1 MYKVLLVDD
10 EPMIREGLRT
20 LLEWESLGYEVVD
33 TAANGK
39 DALLK
44 CEQHELD
51 LIIVDIRMPEMNGL
65 ELIKTI
71 RENGGTMHVLILSGY
86 ADFEYAKQAIV
97 QRIDGYLLKPVDEDE
112 LMDYLNALKKE
123 LDHEYEARRKQQDM
137 RQGNVEEELKQLLA
151 EGSAEGS
158 PTQLPGSLDGKEYEL
173 LLIKTHERSE
183 EDRAGHTT
191 QIKRKLSEGLEQ
203 SGAGLVLVMEP
214 YLLILLG
221 KSLENER
228 FRREVYAIIAGACEN
243 LASDFTVVTGARAA
257 GYADIRAAYQK
268 ALVRMKH
275 RFFLESGTIMREDLE
290 LPVGSEDTRP
300 DLLGIAEKL
309 YLALDIVNRD
319 AIRQLI
325 EETAEA
331 MRAIG
336 YGEAEIKAAFVELVS
351 AVLDKLSS
359 KRPELPVRDYR
370 MRIPEL
376 YREYR
381 FSSLIGRVTAIM
393 EEIADSL
400 DNSSADKQIKR
411 MIDLIHR
418 NYKENL
424 KMETLAELF
433 NYNSAYLGKLFKQVT
448 GENFNT
454 YLDKVR
460 MEQAK
465 LLLEQGLKVYQVAE
479 MVGYANVDYFHSKF
493 RKYVGS
499 SPSVY
504 RKKES

>member
-39 DALLK
+39 DALQK

-65 ELIKTI
+65 ELIRTI

-112 LMDYLNALKKE
+112 LMDYLQSLRKE
-123 LDHEYEARRKQQDM
+123 LDLEYETRRKSLDE
-137 RQGNVEEELKQLLA
+137 RQGNAEDDLKRLLVEGTASPSLSQL
-151 EGSAEGS
+151 SAS
-158 PTQLPGSLDGKEYEL
+158 PDWKEFEL
-173 LLIKTHERSE
+173 LLVKTHERNE
-183 EDRAGHTT
+183 EETAGYA
-191 QIKRKLSEGLEQ
+191 QIKHRLSERLEQ
-203 SGAGLVLVMEP
+203 SGAGLAIAMEP
-214 YLLILLG
+214 YLLILLNKG
-221 KSLENER
+221 LDNER
-228 FRREVYAIIAGACEN
+228 FRRETHAIIADACEG
-243 LASDFTVVTGARAA
+243 LASDFTVVSGGKAA
-257 GYADIRAAYQK
+257 CCADLPAVYKK
-268 ALVRMKH
+268 ALERMKN
-275 RFFLESGTIMREDLE
+275 RFFLESGQIMAEDPH
-290 LPVGSEDTRP
+290 LPTGSGDCKP
-300 DLLGIAEKL
+300 DLTGTAEKL
-309 YLALDIVNRD
+309 YLALEIVNRE
-319 AIRQLI
+319 AIRQQI
-325 EETAEA
+325 EESAEA
-331 MRAIG
+331 MKAMG
-336 YGEAEIKAAFVELVS
+336 FGEAEMKAAFVELVS
-351 AVLDKLSS
+351 AVLDKLAS

-370 MRIPEL
+370 QRIPEL
-376 YREYR
+376 FGEYR
-381 FSSLIGRVTAIM
+381 MSSLTRLVTAIIDQ
-393 EEIADSL
+393 IADAL
-400 DNSSADKQIKR
+400 DNSSADKQINR

-465 LLLEQGLKVYQVAE
+465 ILLEQGLKVYQVAE

-499 SPSVY
+499 SPSVF

>member
-39 DALLK
+39 DALKK

-65 ELIKTI
+65 ELIRTI

-112 LMDYLNALKKE
+112 LMDYLQSLRKE
-123 LDHEYEARRKQQDM
+123 LDLEYETRRKRLDE
-137 RQGNVEEELKQLLA
+137 RQGNAEDDLKRLLA
-151 EGSAEGS
+151 EGSAGPS
-158 PTQLPGSLDGKEYEL
+158 LSQLSASLDWTEFEL
-173 LLIKTHERSE
+173 LLIKTHERNE
-183 EDRAGHTT
+183 EETAGHAH
-191 QIKRKLSEGLEQ
+191 IKRRLSERLEQ
-203 SGAGLVLVMEP
+203 SGSGLAVAMEP
-214 YLLILLG
+214 YLLILLNKG
-221 KSLENER
+221 LGNER
-228 FRREVYAIIAGACEN
+228 FLREMHAMIAGACEG
-243 LASDFTVVTGARAA
+243 LASDFTVVTGGKIA
-257 GYADIRAAYQK
+257 GFTDIPSAYQK
-268 ALVRMKH
+268 ALERIKN
-275 RFFLESGTIMREDLE
+275 RFFLEGGQIMTEDPQ
-290 LPVGSEDTRP
+290 LPGGHEGAKP
-300 DLLGIAEKL
+300 DLTGTAEKL
-309 YLALDIVNRD
+309 YLALEIVNRE
-319 AIRQLI
+319 AIRQQI
-325 EETAEA
+325 EESAEA
-331 MRAIG
+331 MKAAG
-336 YGEAEIKAAFVELVS
+336 FGEAEMKAAFVELVS
-351 AVLDKLSS
+351 SILDKLAS

-370 MRIPEL
+370 QRIPEL
-376 YREYR
+376 FREYR
-381 FSSLIGRVTAIM
+381 VSSLTRLASAIIDQ
-393 EEIADSL
+393 IADAL
-400 DNSSADKQIKR
+400 DHSSADKQINR
-411 MIDLIHR
+411 MIDLIRR

-465 LLLEQGLKVYQVAE
+465 ILLEQGLKVYQVAE

-504 RKKES
+504 RKKDS

>member
-44 CEQHELD
+44 CEKHELD

-65 ELIKTI
+65 ELIKAI
-71 RENGGTMHVLILSGY
+71 RESGGNMHVLILSGY

-112 LMDYLNALKKE
+112 LMDYLNSLKKE
-123 LDHEYEARRKQQDM
+123 LDLEYEARRQRQEG
-137 RQGNVEEELKQLLA
+137 RQGNVEEDLKQLLA
-151 EGSAEGS
+151 EGSQS
-158 PTQLPGSLDGKEYEL
+158 GSLPRLRENLNGTEYEL
-173 LLIKTHERSE
+173 LLLKTHERSD
-183 EDRAGHTT
+183 EDTAGTA
-191 QIKRKLSEGLEQ
+191 QIKRGLCERLEQ
-203 SGAGLVLVMEP
+203 AGIGLAFNMEP
-214 YLLILLG
+214 YLLILLN
-221 KSLENER
+221 KSLGSER
-228 FRREVYAIIAGACEN
+228 LRRDVYAMIADACEG
-243 LASDFTVVTGARAA
+243 LAADFTVVTGGKAA
-257 GYADIRAAYQK
+257 GCEDIPAAYQK
-268 ALVRMKH
+268 ALDRMKQ
-275 RFFLESGTIMREDLE
+275 RFFLESGKIAQEE
-290 LPVGSEDTRP
+290 LLLPGGSEESKP
-300 DLLGIAEKL
+300 DLTGIAEKL
-309 YLALDIVNRD
+309 YLALEIVNRD

-325 EETAEA
+325 EETAESVKA
-331 MRAIG
+331 AG
-336 YGEAEIKAAFVELVS
+336 YGESEIKAAFVELVS

-370 MRIPEL
+370 MRIPEIF
-376 YREYR
+376 REYR
-381 FSSLIGRVTAIM
+381 YSSLIRLVTAII

-400 DNSSADKQIKR
+400 DNSSTDKQIKR

-460 MEQAK
+460 MDQAK
-465 LLLEQGLKVYQVAE
+465 ILLEQGLKVYQVAE

-493 RKYVGS
+493 RKYVGC

>member
-44 CEQHELD
+44 CEQYELD

-71 RENGGTMHVLILSGY
+71 REKGGNMHVLILSGY

-112 LMDYLNALKKE
+112 LMDYLRSLKKE
-123 LDHEYEARRKQQDM
+123 LDQEYEDRRMRQNE
-137 RQGNVEEELKQLLA
+137 RQGNVEEDIKRFLT
-151 EGSAEGS
+151 GHTSG
-158 PTQLPGSLDGKEYEL
+158 LPAAPLNWKEYEL
-173 LLIKTHERSE
+173 LLIKTHEHSE
-183 EDRAGHTT
+183 EATAGHVHM
-191 QIKRKLSEGLEQ
+191 KRRLSELLEQ
-203 SGAGLVLVMEP
+203 SGVGLALIMEP
-214 YLLILLG
+214 YLLVLLN
-221 KSLENER
+221 KSLANEAFNR
-228 FRREVYAIIAGACEN
+228 DVYAMITDACEEM
-243 LASDFTVVTGARAA
+243 SPEFTVVTGDNAREFTLLPAM
-257 GYADIRAAYQK
+257 YQK
-268 ALVRMKH
+268 ALDRMRN
-275 RFFLESGTIMREDLE
+275 RFFLEGGKIIAEDHATA
-290 LPVGSEDTRP
+290 VNDDATRP
-300 DLLGIAEKL
+300 DVLGVAEKL
-309 YLALDIVNRD
+309 YLALEIVNRD

-325 EETAEA
+325 EEYAVALRTS
-331 MRAIG
+331 G
-336 YGEAEIKAAFVELVS
+336 SGEAEMKATFVELLS
-351 AVLDKLSS
+351 AVLDKLAA
-359 KRPELPVRDYR
+359 KRPEFPVREYR
-370 MRIPEL
+370 IRIPEL
-376 YREYR
+376 FREYR
-381 FSSLIGRVTAIM
+381 YCALINRTAAITM
-393 EEIADSL
+393 EIADSL
-400 DNSSADKQIKR
+400 DHSSADTQINR

-465 LLLEQGLKVYQVAE
+465 ILLEQGLKVYQVAE

>member
-39 DALLK
+39 DALQK

-65 ELIKTI
+65 ELIRTI
-71 RENGGTMHVLILSGY
+71 RENGGSMHVLILSGY

-112 LMDYLNALKKE
+112 LMDYLNSLKKE
-123 LDHEYEARRKQQDM
+123 LDLEYEARQKRQDE
-137 RQGNVEEELKQLLA
+137 RQGNAEEDLKQLLA
-151 EGSAEGS
+151 HGSIEGYAS
-158 PTQLPGSLDGKEYEL
+158 QLPPSLDWKEYEL

-183 EDRAGHTT
+183 EDTAGHT
-191 QIKRKLSEGLEQ
+191 QIKRRLSERLEQ
-203 SGAGLVLVMEP
+203 SGAGLAIGMEP
-214 YLLILLG
+214 YLLILLN
-221 KSLENER
+221 KTLDNDA
-228 FRREVYAIIAGACEN
+228 FRRDIYAIIAGACEE
-243 LASDFTVVTGARAA
+243 LALDFTVVTGGVAA
-257 GYADIRAAYQK
+257 SYADIPAAYQK
-268 ALVRMKH
+268 ALERIKF
-275 RFFLESGTIMREDLE
+275 RFFLEGGRIVDEDILLPGSSEEAGMDWKGT
-290 LPVGSEDTRP
+290 
-300 DLLGIAEKL
+300 AEKL
-309 YLALDIVNRD
+309 YLALEIVNRD

-325 EETAEA
+325 EESAEA
-331 MRAIG
+331 MKMMG
-336 YGEAEIKAAFVELVS
+336 YGEAEIKAGFVELVS
-351 AVLDKLSS
+351 AVLGKLTS

-370 MRIPEL
+370 LRIPEL

-381 FSSLIGRVTAIM
+381 FNSLTRRVTAII
-393 EEIADSL
+393 EEIADAL
-400 DNSSADKQIKR
+400 DNSSADKQINR

-465 LLLEQGLKVYQVAE
+465 ILLEQGLKVYQVAE

-504 RKKES
+504 KKKES